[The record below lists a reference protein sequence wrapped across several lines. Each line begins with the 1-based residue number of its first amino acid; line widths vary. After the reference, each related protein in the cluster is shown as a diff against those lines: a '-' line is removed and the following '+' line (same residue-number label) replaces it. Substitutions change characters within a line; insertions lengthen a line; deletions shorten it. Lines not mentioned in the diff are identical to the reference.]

1 MTMQVEKTKK
11 VAAIANQFIQNA
23 RYKLSPREQKLILY
37 MATLLRPED
46 SDFETYLVPVSEI
59 EYILKSD
66 ETKKHGSFYERL
78 DDLLDSITDKKI
90 TFPTDFTVDGHR
102 LRGHINWVA
111 GAVPK
116 YDEHGVL
123 CVEFGFSPQM
133 KPFLLGL
140 KERFTRFEFLEVA
153 KMKSGFSIRIYQ
165 MCKAYYFENIRH
177 GRNVFAANIKEFKSR
192 LGIADKYPD
201 FRNFRRKVLDVAREE
216 INEKTH
222 LRIEFDFIK
231 KGRNITDL
239 RIVINEKADFSPE
252 PVEEEQQPM
261 EAPKKRASSKPA
273 NDLQSRIESL
283 TEAQR
288 RAFNTLTEYGVSMVF
303 ALDEVLPIIKGSE
316 LVGYEDYFVLFMLAF
331 FEKKTTVKGAKE
343 KVKAYCGWVT
353 NRRFEEPNLY
363 TQLLEQ
369 VISRKKSL
377 RDDERA
383 NRERAKGI
391 TAADFRALLEEE
403 KSIGR
408 TTEPAFSVQRK
419 TATQAS
425 RMNRTGEVGDLFA
438 PTPKMDTPAPMKEKA
453 VFSFDAFK
461 KQHPDVYK
469 RIRKERQDAFEG
481 FKTASNYKQLLE
493 NSVQAYC
500 EQWYKAQ

>member
-1 MTMQVEKTKK
+1 MQVEKTKK
-11 VAAIANQFIQNA
+11 VAAIANQFIQHA
-23 RYKLSPREQKLILY
+23 RYKLTPREQKLILY

-116 YDEHGVL
+116 YDENGVL

-177 GRNVFAANIKEFKSR
+177 GRNVFAANIKDFKSR

-222 LRIEFDFIK
+222 LRIDYDFIK

-239 RIVINEKADFSPE
+239 RIVINEKTDFNPE
-252 PVEEEQQPM
+252 SEAEEVPVE
-261 EAPKKRASSKPA
+261 AVKKKPTKPA

-331 FEKKTTVKGAKE
+331 FEKKTNVKGQKE
-343 KVKAYCGWVT
+343 KVKAFGGWVT

-377 RDDERA
+377 KDDERA
-383 NRERAKGI
+383 NRERAKQI
-391 TAADFRALLEEE
+391 TASDFRKLLEEE
-403 KSIGR
+403 KSIGK
-408 TTEPAFSVQRK
+408 TVESAFSVQRK
-419 TATQAS
+419 AASQAS
-425 RMNRTGEVGDLFA
+425 RMNRGGEGGDLFSPSEKPPVAQQQAA
-438 PTPKMDTPAPMKEKA
+438 PKEKA
-453 VFSFDAFK
+453 VFSFEMFK
-461 KQHPDVYK
+461 KQHADVYK

>member
-1 MTMQVEKTKK
+1 MQPEKTKK
-11 VAAIANQFIQNA
+11 VAAIANQFIQHA

-116 YDEHGVL
+116 YDENGVL

-140 KERFTRFEFLEVA
+140 KEKYTRFEFLEVA
-153 KMKSGFSIRIYQ
+153 KMKSGFSIRIFQ
-165 MCKAYYFENIRH
+165 MCKSYYFENIRH
-177 GRNVFAANIKEFKSR
+177 GRNVLAVSIKELKFR
-192 LGIADKYPD
+192 LAISDKYPD
-201 FRNFRRKVLDVAREE
+201 FRNFRRKVLDVAKAE
-216 INEKTH
+216 INEKTS
-222 LRIEFDFIK
+222 LLIGFDFIK

-239 RIVINEKADFSPE
+239 RIVINEKTDFNPEAADE
-252 PVEEEQQPM
+252 
-261 EAPKKRASSKPA
+261 KRAGAAPRKTIGKPG
-273 NDLQSRIESL
+273 NDLQSRIETL

-288 RAFNTLTEYGVSMVF
+288 RAFNTLTEYGVSMAF

-316 LVGYEDYFVLFMLAF
+316 LNGYEDYFVLFMLAF
-331 FEKKTTVKGAKE
+331 FEKKTNVKNPKD
-343 KVKAYCGWVT
+343 KVKAFTGWVG

-363 TQLLEQ
+363 AQLLEQ
-369 VISRKKSL
+369 VVARKKSL
-377 RDDERA
+377 KDDERT

-391 TAADFRALLEEE
+391 TASEFRTLLVEE
-403 KSIGR
+403 KAIGR
-408 TTEPAFSVQRK
+408 SPEPAFSVQRK

-425 RMNRTGEVGDLFA
+425 RMNRVGEMADLF
-438 PTPKMDTPAPMKEKA
+438 TPSKKQEPATKNKP
-453 VFSFDAFK
+453 VFDFELFK
-461 KQHPDVYK
+461 KDHPDVH
-469 RIRKERQDAFEG
+469 RRLRKERQAAFEN
-481 FKTASNYKQLLE
+481 FRTASNYVQLLE

-500 EQWYKAQ
+500 EQWFKTGMRDEG